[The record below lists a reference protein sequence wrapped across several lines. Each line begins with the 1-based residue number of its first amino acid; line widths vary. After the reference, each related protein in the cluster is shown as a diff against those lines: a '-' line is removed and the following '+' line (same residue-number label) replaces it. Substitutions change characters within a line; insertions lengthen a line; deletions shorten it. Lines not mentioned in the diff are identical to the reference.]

1 MDAVYLTRWQAIVI
15 VAGSSMKSPNF
26 TKTKQRLETERC
38 RRSAHYFIF
47 DSTRLVTKDEHDAK
61 EPVKPFPDSL
71 YLRALLDTLLVSG
84 RLLAPESAALARRAG
99 HSLEWLHCLYTS
111 GMLAVEKSRQMMVTW
126 LVCAYCLWRMKDFAH
141 PLLLL

>member
-47 DSTRLVTKDEHDAK
+47 DSRRLVTKDEHDAK
-61 EPVKPFPDSL
+61 EPVKPFPDL
-71 YLRALLDTLLVSG
+71 AYLRSLLDALLVSG
-84 RLLAPESAALARRAG
+84 RIGRVEDGKYARRAG
-99 HSLEWLHCLYTS
+99 
-111 GMLAVEKSRQMMVTW
+111 
-126 LVCAYCLWRMKDFAH
+126 D
-141 PLLLL
+141 